1 MQAANTIIDNFDLL
15 INSGYHSFLVRWIS
29 QVKRHLRGS
38 LEVQLLLE
46 EQSLRRHR
54 QELVELYRLNSDISR
69 IAQELSTFPH
79 TLEKGEADKISEAN
93 LRSRYHLGTYYFVN
107 RDYVLAIQTFA
118 ECLRQSIARDPDL
131 RLARNICDCLV
142 RVSHA
147 FILWGDIENAR
158 KGLQLVE
165 FVVGKLRE
173 LAARLDLKRDGI
185 DKRDVVTRD
194 SVRNERD

>member
-79 TLEKGEADKISEAN
+79 TLEKGEADKI
-93 LRSRYHLGTYYFVN
+93 
-107 RDYVLAIQTFA
+107 
-118 ECLRQSIARDPDL
+118 
-131 RLARNICDCLV
+131 
-142 RVSHA
+142 
-147 FILWGDIENAR
+147 R
-158 KGLQLVE
+158 KP
-165 FVVGKLRE
+165 
-173 LAARLDLKRDGI
+173 I
-185 DKRDVVTRD
+185 
-194 SVRNERD
+194 